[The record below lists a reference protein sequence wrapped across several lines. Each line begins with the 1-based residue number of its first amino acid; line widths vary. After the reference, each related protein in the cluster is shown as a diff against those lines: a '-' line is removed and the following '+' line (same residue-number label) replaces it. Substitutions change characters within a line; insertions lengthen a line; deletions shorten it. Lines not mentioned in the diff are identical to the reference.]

1 MFPAALGRGAVRTTL
16 AATKAIGGA
25 YVGGVGNAG
34 AVVKTVGNTVINS
47 VRNSGGV
54 GVYRRVA
61 ARDDKSTEFQAT
73 AMMAFMWYWII
84 YHILT
89 EPEHL
94 YGHWIPPNPKDFT
107 NAELGIPDIG
117 DENPSPCDM
126 RVRKERPRFLRTHDV
141 DLYHEYYGGSRIL
154 PRRAAYAN
162 GAKDEEEEEEEE
174 DDEC

>member
-61 ARDDKSTEFQAT
+61 ARDDKSTEFQ
-73 AMMAFMWYWII
+73 
-84 YHILT
+84 
-89 EPEHL
+89 
-94 YGHWIPPNPKDFT
+94 
-107 NAELGIPDIG
+107 
-117 DENPSPCDM
+117 
-126 RVRKERPRFLRTHDV
+126 VRLKRLHKLLFNYSYLRKFL
-141 DLYHEYYGGSRIL
+141 S
-154 PRRAAYAN
+154 
-162 GAKDEEEEEEEE
+162 
-174 DDEC
+174 

>member
-61 ARDDKSTEFQAT
+61 ARDDKSTEFQVSLTLFIARVPHYT
-73 AMMAFMWYWII
+73 TQYCT
-84 YHILT
+84 IL
-89 EPEHL
+89 H
-94 YGHWIPPNPKDFT
+94 
-107 NAELGIPDIG
+107 
-117 DENPSPCDM
+117 
-126 RVRKERPRFLRTHDV
+126 
-141 DLYHEYYGGSRIL
+141 
-154 PRRAAYAN
+154 
-162 GAKDEEEEEEEE
+162 
-174 DDEC
+174 